1 MKEEEVKAVIRE
13 VLASH
18 GAMQEP
24 KMTLQLA
31 KALIERVE
39 QEAVRMGMRVVVA
52 VSNESARPVAIHC
65 MDDAYIGSFDV
76 ALNKTFTSVG
86 FKMSTAKLS
95 GLAAPGGELY
105 GIQHTNGGRI
115 VIFGG
120 GEPLYIGDKL
130 VGAVGV
136 SGGSA
141 AQDTRLAAF
150 AKDVFKEVVQSNGSK

>member
-18 GAMQEP
+18 RVMQEP

-31 KALIERVE
+31 KVLIERVE
-39 QEAVRMGMRVVVA
+39 REAARMGMRVVVA

-95 GLAAPGGELY
+95 ELAAPGGELY